1 MAHLLLSLHVMA
13 NAICFYILGSI
24 FTGNWTAGTH
34 GVSPLRWLTCL
45 ALPVFLASRSLRNGI
60 VTSSGALGCCDH
72 LLSPL

>member
-1 MAHLLLSLHVMA
+1 MA
-13 NAICFYILGSI
+13 NAICFYILGCI

-60 VTSSGALGCCDH
+60 VTSSGALGCCDY
-72 LLSPL
+72 LLSIKVGM